1 MSTGT
6 DTKVKDA
13 LDRVRASMQELHAA
27 ISDAAAKQGAATKAD
42 LEAFAQK
49 AKTAAEFVKRSM
61 DAQNETAKK
70 HLKEAVTH
78 LEAAQKHVNEGLKST
93 GQAMQTSIRKRP
105 PKRGP
110 RWKRSAKPLP
120 QKARLNPRRKP
131 SSSIEPSAHPD
142 SARSGCANALATIKS
157 NTCNLG
163 TTRSYERC

>member
-93 GQAMQTSIRKRP
+93 GQAMQTSIRQTAAEARAAMEKVSEAIAA
-105 PKRGP
+105 KG
-110 RWKRSAKPLP
+110 SAEPAK
-120 QKARLNPRRKP
+120 KAKQ
-131 SSSIEPSAHPD
+131 
-142 SARSGCANALATIKS
+142 
-157 NTCNLG
+157 
-163 TTRSYERC
+163 